1 MFDIINLNTSSEA
14 ILMAQ
19 QTSINILELQ
29 KRFNTEE
36 ACHKYLYEHKWPNGF
51 VCPKCGNNKAYEIKT
66 RKHPLYECTQCKHQ
80 TTVKVGTIFEK
91 SQKDLVI
98 WFWAIFLMAHDKR
111 GVSALFLSQELH
123 MSYQTAWTMHK
134 KIQTAM
140 GERDAKY
147 TLAGLIELDEAFFG
161 APTEGGKRGR
171 GTEQTKV
178 LAALSLNNLGHPLF
192 VKFKVVSDLKSSTI
206 VDFAKA
212 NFESESTICSD
223 NYKSYCKLAINNFT
237 HIHKLSDHV
246 INPDHLKWLHTII
259 SNAKALIGGTFHG
272 LSAKHLQL
280 FFNEFTYRF
289 NRRKFKSRL
298 FNRLLDCCLIAKP
311 ITYPELVG

>member
-1 MFDIINLNTSSEA
+1 MHYL
-14 ILMAQ
+14 IL
-19 QTSINILELQ
+19 SD
-29 KRFNTEE
+29 KSR
-36 ACHKYLYEHKWPNGF
+36 
-51 VCPKCGNNKAYEIKT
+51 KA
-66 RKHPLYECTQCKHQ
+66 H
-80 TTVKVGTIFEK
+80 
-91 SQKDLVI
+91 
-98 WFWAIFLMAHDKR
+98 
-111 GVSALFLSQELH
+111 
-123 MSYQTAWTMHK
+123 
-134 KIQTAM
+134 
-140 GERDAKY
+140 DAKY
-147 TLAGLIELDEAFFG
+147 TLAGLIELDDAFFG

-280 FFNEFTYRF
+280 FFNEFTYWF

>member
-246 INPDHLKWLHTII
+246 INPDHLK
-259 SNAKALIGGTFHG
+259 
-272 LSAKHLQL
+272 
-280 FFNEFTYRF
+280 
-289 NRRKFKSRL
+289 
-298 FNRLLDCCLIAKP
+298 
-311 ITYPELVG
+311 